1 MAVGSID
8 LVAAAFGLFNVL
20 RLASYFPQLV
30 AVARDQHGATAISVS
45 CWSIWVGANATTA
58 AYAWLNLR
66 DVPLVV
72 ASAFNG
78 ICRGAV
84 LTLALYKRAAARV
97 RRSGSPSLAVHTTGL
112 IEGQQ
117 RRSEIEPKM

>member
-30 AVARDQHGATAISVS
+30 AVARDQNGATAISFS
-45 CWSIWVGANATTA
+45 CWSIWIGANAATA
-58 AYAWLNLR
+58 VYAWLNLQ
-66 DVPLVV
+66 DVPLAVV
-72 ASAFNG
+72 SAFNG
-78 ICRGAV
+78 ICCGAV

-97 RRSGSPSLAVHTTGL
+97 RRSGSSSFAMRDQAH
-112 IEGQQ
+112 
-117 RRSEIEPKM
+117 

>member
-8 LVAAAFGLFNVL
+8 LVAAAFDLFNVL

-30 AVARDQHGATAISVS
+30 AVARDQNGATAISFS
-45 CWSIWVGANATTA
+45 CWSIWIGANAATA

-66 DVPLVV
+66 DVPLAVV
-72 ASAFNG
+72 SAFNG
-78 ICRGAV
+78 ICCGAV

-97 RRSGSPSLAVHTTGL
+97 RRSRSPSLAVRATGL